1 MTRVNE
7 TDEPAEVEAL
17 YDAFAP
23 ALYRYAWSLL
33 GGGTDPGRASAA
45 STGLRTGP
53 APQDNGGD
61 PVAEAV
67 HDALVAGVVLDG
79 ERADPADRGPWLYA
93 LTRSACQRRGFAHT
107 CPYTRLATV
116 PAEAPVARMF
126 SRLPA
131 SHRELVELNLRH
143 ALSTG
148 AVARV
153 LGLDDQI
160 CGELSRSAI
169 RRAAEGLEGID
180 PHERPLALGEE
191 DPATTGWRT
200 KVHQV
205 SSALALLRPPGPPP
219 ALRDLVVRTSTDPA
233 LAEERERIA
242 AAMHPLTSD
251 GYPLHRSRLTRPVE
265 EEAAAPAEPA
275 AEPTP
280 RALPGDRLT
289 TRDHPVRTETV
300 TRLAG
305 PGGTGSD
312 TDEAGTARRRWPL
325 PAVSGVAT
333 VVVAVAL
340 WSWASA
346 VGGPTAVIGTGP
358 ADAEQTPPAEVEAVS
373 TASDGKPAAGPTDR
387 TTQVPGTVT
396 TQETAEQVPPED
408 EAEPSASEQD
418 EPDAPERDG
427 QDDGPTEPPSLEEP
441 STTPSDEPPEGAG
454 GEGNEGGEDG
464 LPEEHPGGG
473 LLTGLWEF
481 LVGGG

>member
-33 GGGTDPGRASAA
+33 GGGADPGRATAPAALHTASA
-45 STGLRTGP
+45 S
-53 APQDNGGD
+53 QDTGGD

-79 ERADPADRGPWLYA
+79 ERTDPADRGPWLYA

-180 PHERPLALGEE
+180 PHQRPLALGEE

-205 SSALALLRPPGPPP
+205 SSALSLLRPPGPPP
-219 ALRDLVVRTSTDPA
+219 ALRARIVRTSTDPA
-233 LAEERERIA
+233 LAEERDRIA

-265 EEAAAPAEPA
+265 EEAAPVEPTAEPL
-275 AEPTP
+275 P

-305 PGGTGSD
+305 PDGSHD
-312 TDEAGTARRRWPL
+312 TDEEEAIRRRWPL

-358 ADAEQTPPAEVEAVS
+358 ADARQSPSAEVEAVS
-373 TASDGKPAAGPTDR
+373 TASDGKPAAGPGDETP
-387 TTQVPGTVT
+387 QVPGSVTV
-396 TQETAEQVPPED
+396 QETAEQAP
-408 EAEPSASEQD
+408 AEGGTDPSTSEQD
-418 EPDAPERDG
+418 APDAPERDG
-427 QDDGPTEPPSLEEP
+427 EDDGSPEPPAVAEP
-441 STTPSDEPPEGAG
+441 SASPSDEPPGDDGDGDGDEEGDG
-454 GEGNEGGEDG
+454 GTG
-464 LPEEHPGGG
+464 EEHPSGG

>member
-7 TDEPAEVEAL
+7 TGEPAKAEAL

-33 GGGTDPGRASAA
+33 GGGTDPGRAIASATA
-45 STGLRTGP
+45 PHADP
-53 APQDNGGD
+53 APGDDDAD

-67 HDALVAGVVLDG
+67 HDALVASVVLDG
-79 ERADPADRGPWLYA
+79 ERTDPADLGPWLYA

-143 ALSTG
+143 ALPTG

-219 ALRDLVVRTSTDPA
+219 ALRALVVRTSTDPA

-251 GYPLHRSRLTRPVE
+251 GYPLHRSRLHRPTE
-265 EEAAAPAEPA
+265 EEPAAPAETA
-275 AEPTP
+275 AEPPP

-289 TRDHPVRTETV
+289 TRDHPVRTEPV

-305 PGGTGSD
+305 PGHD
-312 TDEAGTARRRWPL
+312 AEAEETTRRRWPL
-325 PAVSGVAT
+325 PAVSGVTT

-358 ADAEQTPPAEVEAVS
+358 ADARQSPSAEVEAVS
-373 TASDGKPAAGPTDR
+373 TASDGRPAAGPTDQV
-387 TTQVPGTVT
+387 TQAPGTAAV
-396 TQETAEQVPPED
+396 QDTAEQEPDAGATEPPED
-408 EAEPSASEQD
+408 A
-418 EPDAPERDG
+418 PDAPERDREEG
-427 QDDGPTEPPSLEEP
+427 GAREPAEPEEP
-441 STTPSDEPPEGAG
+441 SEGPSVEPPEPDEDDGDDDETPD
-454 GEGNEGGEDG
+454 EG
-464 LPEEHPGGG
+464 PRGG
-473 LLTGLWEF
+473 LLSGLWD
-481 LVGGG
+481 LIAGG

>member
-1 MTRVNE
+1 VSE
-7 TDEPAEVEAL
+7 TDEPADVEAL

-33 GGGTDPGRASAA
+33 GGGTDPARATTAA
-45 STGLRTGP
+45 P
-53 APQDNGGD
+53 AARGGGHAPRDTGGD
-61 PVAEAV
+61 PVADAV

-169 RRAAEGLEGID
+169 RRAAEGLEGIVA
-180 PHERPLALGEE
+180 HERPLAPGEE
-191 DPATTGWRT
+191 DPATTGWRA

-219 ALRDLVVRTSTDPA
+219 ALRSRVVRTSTDPG

-251 GYPLHRSRLTRPVE
+251 GYPLHRSRPAGPSE
-265 EEAAAPAEPA
+265 EHAAAPAEPA
-275 AEPTP
+275 VEPPP
-280 RALPGDRLT
+280 RALPRDRVT

-305 PGGTGSD
+305 PDGRDRDPEEET
-312 TDEAGTARRRWPL
+312 RRRWPL
-325 PAVSGVAT
+325 PAISGVAT

-358 ADAEQTPPAEVEAVS
+358 ADAAPSAPAGVEAVS
-373 TASDGKPAAGPTDR
+373 TASDGKPP
-387 TTQVPGTVT
+387 
-396 TQETAEQVPPED
+396 AEQPDPTARVSDAAPAQPSPEPETEGDKADQPEPGHD
-408 EAEPSASEQD
+408 EAAAPREGGDGGTGAAEPVEGE
-418 EPDAPERDG
+418 EPDES
-427 QDDGPTEPPSLEEP
+427 PT
-441 STTPSDEPPEGAG
+441 DEPPEADPDEDDGDGSGEEPG
-454 GEGNEGGEDG
+454 GR
-464 LPEEHPGGG
+464 GG
-473 LLTGLWEF
+473 LLTGLWDF
-481 LVGGG
+481 LLGGG

>member
-7 TDEPAEVEAL
+7 SDEPAEVEAL

-33 GGGTDPGRASAA
+33 GGGADPARATAPLHAGS
-45 STGLRTGP
+45 
-53 APQDNGGD
+53 APQDTGD

-67 HDALVAGVVLDG
+67 HDALVAGVVL
-79 ERADPADRGPWLYA
+79 ERERTDPADRGPWLYA

-143 ALSTG
+143 ALSNG

-180 PHERPLALGEE
+180 PHQRPLALGEE

-205 SSALALLRPPGPPP
+205 SSALSLLRPPGPPP
-219 ALRDLVVRTSTDPA
+219 ALRAQIVLTSTDPA
-233 LAEERERIA
+233 LAEERDRIA
-242 AAMHPLTSD
+242 ATMHPLTSD

-265 EEAAAPAEPA
+265 EEAAAPAEPVV
-275 AEPTP
+275 EPLP

-305 PGGTGSD
+305 PDDSAHG
-312 TDEAGTARRRWPL
+312 TDEEGTTRRRWPL

-333 VVVAVAL
+333 VVMAVAL

-358 ADAEQTPPAEVEAVS
+358 ADTRPSPSTEVEAVS
-373 TASDGKPAAGPTDR
+373 TASDGKPAAGPVDR
-387 TTQVPGTVT
+387 TTQAPGTVT
-396 TQETAEQVPPED
+396 TQDTADQAPTEGASDPS
-408 EAEPSASEQD
+408 PSAQE
-418 EPDAPERDG
+418 EPRAPERDG
-427 QDDGPTEPPSLEEP
+427 EQGGSTEPTAPATPSE
-441 STTPSDEPPEGAG
+441 SPSDEPPEGAG
-454 GEGNEGGEDG
+454 DGAGEGDEGEIPSDD
-464 LPEEHPGGG
+464 PGGG

-481 LVGGG
+481 LAGGG